1 MWVRSLGW
9 EDTLEKGMAT
19 HSSILAWRIP
29 WTEEPGRLQ
38 SMGSQSVGH
47 AEHTHKVSKSKWV
60 DARLHTSREII
71 GGMTAPRNF
80 AVRSS

>member
-1 MWVRSLGW
+1 MEEELKTRS
-9 EDTLEKGMAT
+9 
-19 HSSILAWRIP
+19 SVLAWRTA
-29 WTEEPGRLQ
+29 WTEQPGGLQ

-71 GGMTAPRNF
+71 GGMTAQGAGSR
-80 AVRSS
+80 AAL